1 MAAPKTEPPTAPRDH
16 HRELEPVS
24 LDRRGVQ
31 GPERPPDLPRQRIK
45 TDGAQSGQPNRNK
58 GPRGSGKKPTRW
70 LNFNNAL
77 NKLVPGAK
85 FLRTPRGEYHSGL
98 YALAIGM
105 GACPDWTPAIDWS
118 GRSLENNAFSR
129 LIEAAHSLRAG
140 SPRPSVK
147 LEIMRVDY
155 GTLSSRYLATLINE
169 HNKSTY
175 GRKIQLFL
183 AERDVEKMTP
193 NIRDAKKIVVRKNF
207 RTQQW
212 EGYGYAESASVG
224 SYVKNHQAPALP
236 IWSCP
241 ATEDESNQA
250 DASYLNSTSCE
261 WDSDYDAEPDLEEP
275 ELELLFTAGDDFQ
288 NGVHELVTCIA
299 HDSRPSS
306 SRFQLVYSRLN
317 DHLNDSSYR
326 GPPGL
331 EPDGSLSSKALG
343 ALADWWNSRWKT
355 YQRDKII
362 LYTGNSYGRFQEV
375 TSPTNEVRKP
385 VFLVYKDGRWHIFIA
400 GHTLPFEYAVREAE
414 CTASSDVNTP
424 RDTASELVHDLKST
438 DSNTEIIA
446 ERTQDLARVVERL
459 EATSFKQTNTI
470 NGLSMA
476 VKDLTATVA
485 TLTTAMQA
493 KQTSSAPEVDHLT
506 HRPGEKIVFAD
517 LISFD

>member
-1 MAAPKTEPPTAPRDH
+1 MEAPKTEPPTAPRDH

-85 FLRTPRGEYHSGL
+85 FLRTPRDEYHSGL

-118 GRSLENNAFSR
+118 ARSLENNAFSR
-129 LIEAAHSLRAG
+129 LVEAAHSVRADL
-140 SPRPSVK
+140 PRQSAN
-147 LEIMRVDY
+147 LEIMRVNY
-155 GTLSSRYLATLINE
+155 GTLSANYLATLINE
-169 HNKSTY
+169 YNKSTC

-250 DASYLNSTSCE
+250 DASYLNSTS
-261 WDSDYDAEPDLEEP
+261 Y
-275 ELELLFTAGDDFQ
+275 FQ

-362 LYTGNSYGRFQEV
+362 LYTGNSYGRFEEV

-385 VFLVYKDGRWHIFIA
+385 IFLVYKDGRWHICIA
-400 GHTLPFEYAVREAE
+400 GHTLPFEYEVLEAE
-414 CTASSDVNTP
+414 RTVSDGVNTP
-424 RDTASELVHDLKST
+424 IESASELIHDLKST

-459 EATSFKQTNTI
+459 EATSFEQTNTI
-470 NGLSMA
+470 NGLLMA

-493 KQTSSAPEVDHLT
+493 KETSSAPEVDHLT
-506 HRPGEKIVFAD
+506 HRPGEEMVFAD

>member
-1 MAAPKTEPPTAPRDH
+1 MATPRDH
-16 HRELEPVS
+16 HRELAPVS
-24 LDRRGVQ
+24 GDRHGVQ
-31 GPERPPDLPRQRIK
+31 CPERPLDLPRQHNK
-45 TDGAQSGQPNRNK
+45 TDGAQPGQPNRNK

-85 FLRTPRGEYHSGL
+85 FLRTPRDEYHSGL
-98 YALAIGM
+98 YALAIAM
-105 GACPDWTPAIDWS
+105 GAYPDWTSAIDWS
-118 GRSLENNAFSR
+118 ARSLENNALSR
-129 LIEAAHSLRAG
+129 LVEAAHSLRAD
-140 SPRPSVK
+140 SPRQSAN
-147 LEIMRVDY
+147 LEIMRVNY
-155 GTLSSRYLATLINE
+155 GILSADHLATLINE
-169 HNKSTY
+169 YNKSTC

-193 NIRDAKKIVVRKNF
+193 NIRDAKKIIVRKNF

-224 SYVKNHQAPALP
+224 SYVKNQQAPALP

-250 DASYLNSTSCE
+250 DVSYLNSTSCE

-275 ELELLFTAGDDFQ
+275 ELELLCIAGHDFQ

-306 SRFQLVYSRLN
+306 SRFQLLYSRLK
-317 DHLNDSSYR
+317 DHLDDSSYR
-326 GPPGL
+326 GPSDL
-331 EPDGSLSSKALG
+331 EPDGSLGGKALG

-355 YQRDKII
+355 DQRDKII
-362 LYTGNSYGRFQEV
+362 LYTGNSYGRFEEV

-385 VFLVYKDGRWHIFIA
+385 VFLVYKDGRWHICIA
-400 GHTLPFEYAVREAE
+400 GHTLPFEYEVQEAE
-414 CTASSDVNTP
+414 FTVSDDVNTP
-424 RDTASELVHDLKST
+424 MESTSELVHDLNST
-438 DSNTEIIA
+438 GSNTERIA
-446 ERTQDLARVVERL
+446 ECTQDLARVVERL
-459 EATSFKQTNTI
+459 EATSFEQTNTI
-470 NGLSMA
+470 NGLMMA

-485 TLTTAMQA
+485 TLTTAMQS
-493 KQTSSAPEVDHLT
+493 KDTSLAPEVDHLT
-506 HRPGEKIVFAD
+506 HRPGEEIVFAD

>member
-1 MAAPKTEPPTAPRDH
+1 ALCTLHCISFVSFLLQQLDYGGARLNHRLRPEIIIGSWSLYHWIVAEFKVLNAHLIYLVNASRPTALNLASRTVTKVLVA
-16 HRELEPVS
+16 LE
-24 LDRRGVQ
+24 RN
-31 GPERPPDLPRQRIK
+31 QRAGL
-45 TDGAQSGQPNRNK
+45 TSTTPWTNWYQAQSFCVRPEVVRYHGWTYR
-58 GPRGSGKKPTRW
+58 
-70 LNFNNAL
+70 
-77 NKLVPGAK
+77 KLLTAI
-85 FLRTPRGEYHSGL
+85 EYHSGL

-105 GACPDWTPAIDWS
+105 GACPDWTSAIDWS
-118 GRSLENNAFSR
+118 ARSLENNAFSR
-129 LIEAAHSLRAG
+129 LVEAAHSVRAD
-140 SPRPSVK
+140 SPRQSAN
-147 LEIMRVDY
+147 LEIMRVNH
-155 GTLSSRYLATLINE
+155 GTLSANYLATLINE
-169 HNKSTY
+169 YNKSTC

-288 NGVHELVTCIA
+288 NGVHVLVTCIA

-306 SRFQLVYSRLN
+306 SRFQLLYSRLK
-317 DHLNDSSYR
+317 DHLDDSSHR
-326 GPPGL
+326 GPSDL
-331 EPDGSLSSKALG
+331 EPDGSLSGKALG

-355 YQRDKII
+355 YQSDKII

-385 VFLVYKDGRWHIFIA
+385 IFLVYKDGRWHICIA
-400 GHTLPFEYAVREAE
+400 GHTLPFEYEVQEAE

-424 RDTASELVHDLKST
+424 RDSASELVHDLEST

-446 ERTQDLARVVERL
+446 ERTQELARVVERL
-459 EATSFKQTNTI
+459 EATSFEQTNTI
-470 NGLSMA
+470 NGL
-476 VKDLTATVA
+476 LT
-485 TLTTAMQA
+485 
-493 KQTSSAPEVDHLT
+493 
-506 HRPGEKIVFAD
+506 
-517 LISFD
+517 